1 MRTRYYLTFCIIF
14 LPIISQLLEFV
25 LPIAFLGIL
34 VAIKGAV
41 EGSGDSITAELIPA
55 FIPDNEFTFTPLS
68 FGDYVTALRATRE
81 CVVGSIDSATGEEE
95 LWISGIDDQG
105 DNWQV
110 PFVKC
115 DSRECE
121 VAGESAQLFCE
132 YAMVAVSPSSAED
145 EGGLARATAFRD
157 YIYTRYPDLNNSDAE
172 TSVMPFDFKFVQI
185 FDDPQELD
193 AYVKSKNYGSKEFPK
208 VGMAITWDGNSAT
221 DYLYSLRQNST
232 NFNAPEEEGRP
243 ASQST
248 PATDRIVNSFATTD
262 FTVCSPQDGAPDQG
276 VLSNSCTGQYLYN
289 GVLSFQRLVGD
300 FILEDTGAKENGYY
314 VAEAGVQ
321 FVQFPQEGY
330 DGSGFFE
337 DIGGM
342 FPGAFCVATLRFS
355 VLSCSLL
362 LRSLYN

>member
-1 MRTRYYLTFCIIF
+1 LQF
-14 LPIISQLLEFV
+14 LEFS

-41 EGSGDSITAELIPA
+41 EGSGDSTAPELIAAIFPGS
-55 FIPDNEFTFTPLS
+55 EFAFTPLS

-81 CVVGSIDSATGEEE
+81 CVVGNNEE
-95 LWISGIDDQG
+95 LWISGIDDEG
-105 DNWQV
+105 YNWQV

-121 VAGESAQLFCE
+121 VAGQSAQPFCE
-132 YAMVAVSPSSAED
+132 YAIVAVSPSSTQD
-145 EGGLARATAFRD
+145 EGGLVRATAFRD
-157 YIYTRYPDLNNSDAE
+157 WIYNRYPDLNNSDAE
-172 TSVMPFDFKFVQI
+172 TSVMPFDFDFVQI
-185 FDDPQELD
+185 FNDPQELD
-193 AYVKSKNYGSKEFPK
+193 AYVKSKKYGSKEFPK
-208 VGMAITWDGNSAT
+208 IGMAITWDGNSAT
-221 DYLYSLRQNST
+221 DYFYSLRQNST

-248 PATDRIVNSFATTD
+248 PDPDRIVNSFAKTD

-300 FILEDTGAKENGYY
+300 FILEDTGAKEKGYY

-321 FVQFPQEGY
+321 FVQFPTEAY
-330 DGSGFFE
+330 EGSGFFE

-342 FPGAFCVATLRFS
+342 FPGLF
-355 VLSCSLL
+355 VL
-362 LRSLYN
+362 